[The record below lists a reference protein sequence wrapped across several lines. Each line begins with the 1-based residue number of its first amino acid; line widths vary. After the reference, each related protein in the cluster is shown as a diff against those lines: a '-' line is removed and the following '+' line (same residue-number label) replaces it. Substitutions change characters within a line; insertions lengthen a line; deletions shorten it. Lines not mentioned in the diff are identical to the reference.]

1 MACFPKFSGK
11 KRTKSVVIFSIFSS
25 DPIYSTGNI
34 INLVLGFQR
43 LCFYIIDR
51 PQGIS
56 EKLVLQ
62 LKSKNFP
69 SERKLFRDATQYSPL
84 RGSGSLALNFRDKSK
99 HLKFWQICSINK
111 LENLKKPCWGL
122 KESEADFTLS
132 TQWKM
137 KNLKL
142 NFNQNILIQNIGT
155 IRFIWHRFRM
165 HSFQAPIYLS
175 SIDQRI
181 SDLLNKFSGSSYI
194 VHW

>member
-1 MACFPKFSGK
+1 M
-11 KRTKSVVIFSIFSS
+11 IFFVQRYLASHLA
-25 DPIYSTGNI
+25 STS
-34 INLVLGFQR
+34 LTDCKVS
-43 LCFYIIDR
+43 
-51 PQGIS
+51 P
-56 EKLVLQ
+56 EKLVMQ
-62 LKSKNFP
+62 PNKYIVINWIKMKNFP
-69 SERKLFRDATQYSPL
+69 SERTLFKDATQHSPL